1 MSKLMSADTFS
12 LGVLYNQVYIS
23 LLAKTVYGL
32 LLFTAQRSQTFSPE
46 KTSIVLLNIL
56 KVSPVTTLL
65 VLPVLYLFS
74 DLI

>member
-1 MSKLMSADTFS
+1 MSADTFS